1 MKSAEAAAA
10 RILEFNVANR
20 ILARDLSKKIPMSLK
35 AIVKTL
41 SAYNTATG
49 AATVIT
55 VQLTDTSAT
64 GTITWDK
71 ASVAAVTR
79 KAFLQNGEVL
89 VLDETDVIK
98 LTASVANK
106 FHVYIGILE
115 TD

>member
-1 MKSAEAAAA
+1 MANNYINVIKTLTGTSATG
-10 RILEFNVANR
+10 VYTVP
-20 ILARDLSKKIPMSLK
+20 DDKV

-49 AATVIT
+49 AATVLT

-64 GTITWDK
+64 STISFDK

-89 VLDETDVIK
+89 VLDEKDVIK

-106 FHVYIGILE
+106 FHVYIGILDTDYE
-115 TD
+115 TTL